1 MLKGIWRWRSPS
13 ERRLAD
19 LDACITLYASA
30 DRDANSARM
39 LGSCMD
45 TCAQSKFVEERSFIF
60 GHFPFCDA
68 WQWIFLAT
76 SMCQQADPKCQ
87 WTAHACT
94 ESCRTTTCR
103 LQGATIA
110 TPSKS
115 GSQTK
120 SKNSSTTVLL
130 LSGVQQWWDDGEP
143 LPYLAAQHACLS
155 NWPMAT
161 CL

>member
-1 MLKGIWRWRSPS
+1 MLKCIWRCRSPS
-13 ERRLAD
+13 ERRFAD
-19 LDACITLYASA
+19 LDACITLYGSA
-30 DRDANSARM
+30 DRGANCARM
-39 LGSCMD
+39 LGSCVD

-76 SMCQQADPKCQ
+76 SMCQQADPRCQ

-120 SKNSSTTVLL
+120 SKII
-130 LSGVQQWWDDGEP
+130 QQQYYLQVACNNGGTMAEP

-155 NWPMAT
+155 TWPMAT